1 MSGPMGLL
9 LGLLLLAY
17 LGRGRWGSPSGAE
30 AVLLGLLLGPLI
42 LGVIE
47 SSWLVA
53 FKPMF
58 VVGASWLALIAG
70 LGYGRSATQREAGL
84 AFLGALLT
92 GAVAVGVAL
101 VVWFLV
107 AQRGLP
113 QVEALSL
120 AAGAGIVSS
129 ATTHHGLRWVVV
141 RYNAQGPLTYALI
154 DLTRLSPLW
163 PAVGLA
169 LLCAEAPGTE
179 FGTLPSA
186 ARFVLTLLLG
196 AVLGVLAALLLG
208 REFRKDESWGI
219 LLGTALLGSGICVR
233 LGLSAVAALFGCGLT
248 IALVSAQRAEI
259 RSLLVPTH
267 RAVLLPV
274 ALLAGAS
281 LPAMTWQHV
290 ALLTAVTLVAR
301 LSLDLVRG
309 RIVVAFAKVKSNVSP
324 WLGAGLFSTGGFTL
338 AAALELNWRLGA
350 ELGGLLLWLAA
361 IGNVLGEV
369 LGPPLLRSA
378 LQRAGELQGL
388 WRRPRPN
395 SESLP

>member
-47 SSWLVA
+47 ASWLVA

-70 LGYGRSATQREAGL
+70 LGYGRSATGREAGL
-84 AFLGALLT
+84 AFLGSLLT
-92 GAVAVGVAL
+92 FAVTVSVAL
-101 VVWFLV
+101 VVWLLV
-107 AQRGLP
+107 VRRGLEP
-113 QVEALSL
+113 AQALSL

-141 RYNAQGPLTYALI
+141 RYNAQGPLTHALI

-163 PAVGLA
+163 PALALA
-169 LLCAEAPGTE
+169 LLCAEAPGPDI
-179 FGTLPSA
+179 GTLPSA
-186 ARFVLTLLLG
+186 VRFASTLLLG
-196 AVLGVLAALLLG
+196 LVLGVLAALLLG

-219 LLGTALLGSGICVR
+219 LLGTALLGAGICVR

-248 IALVSAQRAEI
+248 IAAMSQQRAEI
-259 RSLLVPTH
+259 RSLLVPTD

-281 LPAMTWQHV
+281 LPAMPWQHV
-290 ALLTAVTLVAR
+290 LALTGTTLLAR
-301 LSLDLVRG
+301 LVLDLIRG
-309 RIVVAFAKVKSNVSP
+309 RIVVAFARVKRHVSP
-324 WLGAGLFSTGGFTL
+324 WLGVGLFSTGGFTL

-350 ELGGLLLWLAA
+350 EVGGLLLWVAA

-378 LQRAGELQGL
+378 LQRAGELQGA
-388 WRRPRPN
+388 WRRSGVR